1 MFLLWR
7 CDSKPQK
14 LPKTSTEHDKQ
25 TKMLTELPQTP
36 LQSIRCRN
44 KHPTFI
50 PTEVPLCCPK
60 GPKGATT
67 KHGSWHHSAPPARS
81 ETFNVRG
88 GSLHN
93 VEVVVFNVAAELC
106 KVGHLSFCKNVSVL
120 WQWPLDGTVHHYIEI
135 RGRWKNPVWE
145 NPAAA
150 GSVLP
155 LLCDNIYIYFLKKM
169 TFLSSQRYSSFWY
182 VAADACLLLLCC
194 QEGAHFRKTR
204 MTQSATLPLCFP
216 HTDSH
221 AHLHRNDEDCERV
234 CCATAA
240 RSFIFLCS
248 VIADSLL
255 CINYI

>member
-155 LLCDNIYIYFLKKM
+155 LLCDNIYIFFFLK
-169 TFLSSQRYSSFWY
+169 
-182 VAADACLLLLCC
+182 
-194 QEGAHFRKTR
+194 
-204 MTQSATLPLCFP
+204 
-216 HTDSH
+216 
-221 AHLHRNDEDCERV
+221 ND
-234 CCATAA
+234 
-240 RSFIFLCS
+240 FS
-248 VIADSLL
+248 V
-255 CINYI
+255 

>member
-67 KHGSWHHSAPPARS
+67 KHSSWHHSAPPARS

-155 LLCDNIYIYFLKKM
+155 LLCDNIYIFFLK
-169 TFLSSQRYSSFWY
+169 
-182 VAADACLLLLCC
+182 
-194 QEGAHFRKTR
+194 
-204 MTQSATLPLCFP
+204 
-216 HTDSH
+216 
-221 AHLHRNDEDCERV
+221 ND
-234 CCATAA
+234 
-240 RSFIFLCS
+240 FS
-248 VIADSLL
+248 V
-255 CINYI
+255 

>member
-155 LLCDNIYIYFLKKM
+155 LLCDNIYIFFKKKWLFCLVRDILLFDMWLQMLVCFCCVAKKEPTSERPGWLSRPLSHCVFLTLTLTLTYTEMMKIVKG
-169 TFLSSQRYSSFWY
+169 FVVQLQPGHSF
-182 VAADACLLLLCC
+182 
-194 QEGAHFRKTR
+194 F
-204 MTQSATLPLCFP
+204 SA
-216 HTDSH
+216 
-221 AHLHRNDEDCERV
+221 V
-234 CCATAA
+234 W
-240 RSFIFLCS
+240 
-248 VIADSLL
+248 
-255 CINYI
+255 

>member
-44 KHPTFI
+44 NHPTFI

-67 KHGSWHHSAPPARS
+67 KHSSWHHSAPPARS

-155 LLCDNIYIYFLKKM
+155 LLCDNIYIYFLKKWLFCLVRDILLFDM
-169 TFLSSQRYSSFWY
+169 WLQMLVCFCCVAKKEPTSERPGWLSRPLSQCVFLTLTLTLTYTEMMKIVKGFVVQLQPGHSF
-182 VAADACLLLLCC
+182 
-194 QEGAHFRKTR
+194 F
-204 MTQSATLPLCFP
+204 SA
-216 HTDSH
+216 
-221 AHLHRNDEDCERV
+221 V
-234 CCATAA
+234 W
-240 RSFIFLCS
+240 
-248 VIADSLL
+248 
-255 CINYI
+255 

>member
-155 LLCDNIYIYFLKKM
+155 LLCDNIYIYFFFKKWLFCLVRDILLFDM
-169 TFLSSQRYSSFWY
+169 WLQMLVCFCCVAKKEPTSERPGWLSRPLSHCVFLTLTLTLTYTEMMKIVKGFVVQLQPGHSF
-182 VAADACLLLLCC
+182 
-194 QEGAHFRKTR
+194 F
-204 MTQSATLPLCFP
+204 SA
-216 HTDSH
+216 
-221 AHLHRNDEDCERV
+221 V
-234 CCATAA
+234 W
-240 RSFIFLCS
+240 
-248 VIADSLL
+248 
-255 CINYI
+255 

>member
-155 LLCDNIYIYFLKKM
+155 LLCDNIYIFFFKKWLFCLVRDILLFDMWLQMLVCFCCVAKKEPTSERPGWLSRPLSHCVFLTLTLTLTYTEMMKIVKG
-169 TFLSSQRYSSFWY
+169 FVVQLQPGHSF
-182 VAADACLLLLCC
+182 
-194 QEGAHFRKTR
+194 F
-204 MTQSATLPLCFP
+204 SA
-216 HTDSH
+216 
-221 AHLHRNDEDCERV
+221 V
-234 CCATAA
+234 W
-240 RSFIFLCS
+240 
-248 VIADSLL
+248 
-255 CINYI
+255 

>member
-67 KHGSWHHSAPPARS
+67 KHSSWHHSAPPARS

-155 LLCDNIYIYFLKKM
+155 LLCDNIYIFFFKKWLFCLVRDILLFDMWLQMLVCFCCVAKKEPTSERPGWLSRPLSHCVFLTLTLTLTYTEMMKIVKG
-169 TFLSSQRYSSFWY
+169 FVVQLQPGHSF
-182 VAADACLLLLCC
+182 
-194 QEGAHFRKTR
+194 F
-204 MTQSATLPLCFP
+204 SA
-216 HTDSH
+216 
-221 AHLHRNDEDCERV
+221 V
-234 CCATAA
+234 W
-240 RSFIFLCS
+240 
-248 VIADSLL
+248 
-255 CINYI
+255 

>member
-67 KHGSWHHSAPPARS
+67 KHSSWHHSAPPARS

-155 LLCDNIYIYFLKKM
+155 LLCDNIYIYFLKKWLFCLVRDILLFDM
-169 TFLSSQRYSSFWY
+169 WLQMLVCFCCVAKKEPTSERPGWLSRPLSHCVFLTLTLTLTYTEMMKIVKGFVVQLQPGHSF
-182 VAADACLLLLCC
+182 
-194 QEGAHFRKTR
+194 F
-204 MTQSATLPLCFP
+204 SA
-216 HTDSH
+216 
-221 AHLHRNDEDCERV
+221 V
-234 CCATAA
+234 W
-240 RSFIFLCS
+240 
-248 VIADSLL
+248 
-255 CINYI
+255 

>member
-155 LLCDNIYIYFLKKM
+155 LLCDNIYIFFLKKRLFCLVRDILLFDM
-169 TFLSSQRYSSFWY
+169 WLQMLVCFCCVAKKEPTSERPGWLSRPLSHCVFLTLTLTLTYTEMMKIVKGFVVQLQPGHSF
-182 VAADACLLLLCC
+182 
-194 QEGAHFRKTR
+194 F
-204 MTQSATLPLCFP
+204 SA
-216 HTDSH
+216 
-221 AHLHRNDEDCERV
+221 V
-234 CCATAA
+234 W
-240 RSFIFLCS
+240 
-248 VIADSLL
+248 
-255 CINYI
+255 

>member
-155 LLCDNIYIYFLKKM
+155 LLCDNIYIFFFKKKWLFCLVRDILLFDMWLQMLVCFCCVAKKEPTSERPGWLSRPLSHCVFLTLTLTLTYTEMMKIVKG
-169 TFLSSQRYSSFWY
+169 FVVQLQPGHSF
-182 VAADACLLLLCC
+182 
-194 QEGAHFRKTR
+194 F
-204 MTQSATLPLCFP
+204 SA
-216 HTDSH
+216 
-221 AHLHRNDEDCERV
+221 V
-234 CCATAA
+234 W
-240 RSFIFLCS
+240 
-248 VIADSLL
+248 
-255 CINYI
+255 

>member
-67 KHGSWHHSAPPARS
+67 KHSSWHHSAPPARS

-155 LLCDNIYIYFLKKM
+155 LLCDNIYIFFKKKWLFCLVRDILLFDMWLQMLVCFCCVAKKEPTSERPGWLSRPLSHCVFLTLTLTLTYTEMMKIVKG
-169 TFLSSQRYSSFWY
+169 FVVQLQPGHSF
-182 VAADACLLLLCC
+182 
-194 QEGAHFRKTR
+194 F
-204 MTQSATLPLCFP
+204 SA
-216 HTDSH
+216 
-221 AHLHRNDEDCERV
+221 V
-234 CCATAA
+234 W
-240 RSFIFLCS
+240 
-248 VIADSLL
+248 
-255 CINYI
+255 

>member
-44 KHPTFI
+44 NHPTFI

-67 KHGSWHHSAPPARS
+67 KHSSWHHSAPPARS

-155 LLCDNIYIYFLKKM
+155 LLCDNIYIFLKKWLFCLVRDILLFDM
-169 TFLSSQRYSSFWY
+169 WLQMLVCFCCVAKKEPTSERPGWLSRPLSHCVFLTLTLTLTYTEMMKIVKGFVVQLQPGHSF
-182 VAADACLLLLCC
+182 
-194 QEGAHFRKTR
+194 F
-204 MTQSATLPLCFP
+204 SA
-216 HTDSH
+216 
-221 AHLHRNDEDCERV
+221 V
-234 CCATAA
+234 W
-240 RSFIFLCS
+240 
-248 VIADSLL
+248 
-255 CINYI
+255 

>member
-155 LLCDNIYIYFLKKM
+155 LLCDNIYIYFFLKKWLFCLVRDILLFDM
-169 TFLSSQRYSSFWY
+169 WLQMLVCFCCVAKKEPTSERPGWLSRPLSHCVFLTLTLTLTYTEMMKIVKGFVVQLQPGHSF
-182 VAADACLLLLCC
+182 
-194 QEGAHFRKTR
+194 F
-204 MTQSATLPLCFP
+204 SA
-216 HTDSH
+216 
-221 AHLHRNDEDCERV
+221 V
-234 CCATAA
+234 W
-240 RSFIFLCS
+240 
-248 VIADSLL
+248 
-255 CINYI
+255 